1 MIGRVYKICSSRS
14 KKKKEKKKI
23 VHHNAIKLFNKLLS
37 NCFKDYNNNP
47 DDEKEK
53 IGEKY
58 NPNNILTKA
67 YMFIESKKE
76 DEGKSK
82 SQPEETVAGRLTLKI
97 QKADNDSDKF
107 INIPD
112 MPPL

>member
-1 MIGRVYKICSSRS
+1 MLLK
-14 KKKKEKKKI
+14 KQKKKEKKKI
-23 VHHNAIKLFNKLLS
+23 LHHNAIKLFNTLLS

-47 DDEKEK
+47 DEEKEK

-76 DEGKSK
+76 DEGKSN
-82 SQPEETVAGRLTLKI
+82 SQPEETIAGRLTLKI
-97 QKADNDSDKF
+97 QKADNDSDQF
-107 INIPD
+107 NSIPD